1 MAALSIKQEA
11 MVALFQR
18 HVKAKLAGDHGQ
30 VVAEPAIPLMKSCRR
45 ITCPLGSGLRQPK

>member
-1 MAALSIKQEA
+1 

-18 HVKAKLAGDHGQ
+18 HVKEKLAGDHSQ